1 MGNDM
6 ELRIE
11 KYQDAMAQVWDRF
24 VLQESMNG
32 TFLQTRRFIEY
43 HPAGKFKD
51 SSLIVYKGNAVV
63 AVILACDIN
72 EKSKKTFFS
81 HKGTTFGGILL
92 SPGFYSASNVDLLM
106 TELDRYWS
114 GENYDEIV
122 LKMTAPVFCRKN
134 TDLIDYFLYQR
145 GFEQYDELNYYM
157 KLDRYQDGIL
167 EQFSSS
173 KRRDYRYSLKNDL
186 TFSRLDSPE
195 GIRQFYDVLC
205 LNLNKL
211 KLPRVHQYEELL
223 DLKFNRFPENIEF
236 YGVYKEEIMIAGS
249 MIFLFRGGVMHTQYL
264 ASDEKYLSYFPM
276 DFLIYH
282 LLETALEKQMKYFT
296 FGICTED
303 HGKYLNLGL
312 SRFKEGFGTEFCI
325 DRTYYREINRER

>member
-1 MGNDM
+1 
-6 ELRIE
+6 
-11 KYQDAMAQVWDRF
+11 MAQVWDRF

-195 GIRQFYDVLC
+195 GIRQFYDVLG

-211 KLPRVHQYEELL
+211 NLPRVHQYEELL

-296 FGICTED
+296 FGICTEN